1 MDWTWLRAK
10 SVIFFN
16 SIISYRISPSIFTL
30 HLWTCLKK
38 QCRLRS
44 VNREPNTDEPLLG
57 IGNPCCYC
65 KRQEA
70 SSPHYSQ
77 CISYVTYKEYFLTIR
92 GFFSW
97 WYFLSSNHLYIWF
110 KGDTVSV
117 RRNSKSVTLRGK
129 ALVHIFFRVLQV
141 KMIWIKRF

>member
-1 MDWTWLRAK
+1 MDWTCHKLTRINLRAK

-30 HLWTCLKK
+30 HPWTCLKK
-38 QCRLRS
+38 QWRLRS
-44 VNREPNTDEPLLG
+44 VNREPNTDEPLHR
-57 IGNPCCYC
+57 CCYC

-92 GFFSW
+92 SFFSW

-129 ALVHIFFRVLQV
+129 ALVRNFFFESCSSLN
-141 KMIWIKRF
+141 